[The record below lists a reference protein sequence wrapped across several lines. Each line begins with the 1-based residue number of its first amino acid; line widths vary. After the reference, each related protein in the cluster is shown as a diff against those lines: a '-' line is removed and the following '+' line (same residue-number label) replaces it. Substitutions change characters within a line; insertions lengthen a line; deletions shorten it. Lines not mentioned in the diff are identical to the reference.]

1 MIRVSGPLVVL
12 GLLIAW
18 VLWRM
23 EGIDPEVGPGGSVS
37 ETGEVSRS
45 NPSAK
50 GTATQESETES
61 SRRGPGLL
69 PPVPAIVDPVF
80 ARMGTPTHVRPFPR
94 GKNRERR
101 FSEVIVREVTE
112 AALSAEPVVLAKSP
126 VDGRINLLPEE
137 IDTYTK
143 AARRMVLD
151 TEALEAIVSG
161 KAGRM
166 KVPLPDGTA
175 LDLVFHRIRD
185 RGGMTQTLEGEIDG
199 EPQKTVAQFVYHD
212 GIVHGSVARYDIDRH
227 FEYRILSSGFLM
239 VTELDLASMNSD
251 CGGSPSLSASEVAL
265 NVEGEPGEESAE
277 VEDSAP
283 PRDTVGYTTIDIVVG
298 YDAAARSADGGV
310 SQIEARII
318 SSVDRMNLAFS
329 NSLIAQTEIM
339 LLGVIE
345 DPYYLY
351 PGDLDGDMGSGD
363 ELGDLNSTG
372 STNAPLNTVSDYANA
387 LGADLKAFVI
397 RDADGSAGI
406 AYKPGTSSVTA
417 RTYMT
422 STRITFAHEV
432 GHNIGTGHS
441 WGDSSGDASTVV
453 HNYGW
458 RLAPSGQTR
467 VRTIMAYD
475 WSWGNGSRIPYF
487 ANPDVT
493 YQGARTGQVNG
504 YNASGDLLSDSRYV
518 SGGLE
523 GTHGAGFNGSNPSLG
538 ARNGPYIMAQAASRA
553 NQRTR
558 TNFQVVDPAS
568 GVTWTPGDTRQIY
581 WTGGD
586 YEDTVSIT
594 LYKGGI
600 LQSTIV
606 TGISG
611 EQRKYSWSVPA
622 GLANGN
628 DYMIRVTR
636 NGTLSADSG
645 IFSLSGGTGGTTPQT
660 ITFNA
665 IPDQITTNL
674 LTLSATGGASGN
686 PVVFS
691 VTAGPATITGGNQLS
706 FTGAG
711 SVSITASQAG
721 NSTYAPAPN
730 VTRTFQVTKAN
741 ATVTLTGAT
750 LSQTYTG
757 ASRIVTATTSP
768 SGLPTAITYG
778 GLATPPVNAGSYA
791 VVATIN
797 HAMYQGTVSGTLVVA
812 KASASVTLTSLA
824 QTYNGTPRVVAGTTS
839 PSSLPL
845 TITYNGSTNAPTNA
859 GSYTV
864 VGTINHTNYQ
874 GSATNTLVV
883 AKAVGSVT
891 LSNLTQVY
899 TGGPRPATITT
910 APAGL
915 STAVTYNGIA
925 SAPISAGTYTVSASL
940 NEINYQGSTSGTHV
954 IEKASQIIDFTLPT
968 GVTATQTF
976 SLAATGGTSGNPI
989 VYTIIEGPAEITG
1002 GNQVSFIGAGLVRI
1016 RATQAGGA
1024 NHHDATPVE
1033 RSMTIAKTP
1042 ATIELSGLV
1051 RVYTGNPLSPT
1062 STTTPGGLAV
1072 GYTFNGSATTPT
1084 TAGSYAVVATIN
1096 DARYEGTVGD
1106 TFVIEKAPATVT
1118 FTTLTK
1124 TYTGAPLAAEAGSD
1138 PAANLVEFTYNGSS
1152 TPPTVAGSYEVVAT
1166 VNDPSLIGSAS
1177 GTFVIAKAPQ
1187 PIGFA
1192 PIPDQFAT
1200 ETVNL
1205 TATGGGSNNPI
1216 VFEVVEGSATITG
1229 GNVLT
1234 FSSEGTVSVRA
1245 SQAGDANHLEAVPVT
1260 RSFNVTKFPATL
1272 NLLNLTQAYTG
1283 TPRPV
1288 AFSTSPA
1295 NLNVVITYGGS
1306 SQAPTVP
1313 GTYFVL
1319 AVIDEPY
1326 HQGDAGG
1333 FLTITKGIQTI
1344 DFPPIPPQSATATV
1358 TLAATGGP
1366 SGNPV
1371 TFEIANGPG
1380 LIAGNQLTFSASG
1393 TVTVR
1398 ARQEGDELYEAAT
1411 PVLQSITVTKAAASL
1426 TLGGL
1431 TQTYDGLPKVPM
1443 ATTTPPGLTVSYT
1456 YDGQPSAP
1464 TAAGSYALVASISD
1478 PRYEGTADGTFVVEK
1493 TSQTISFPPLANALA
1508 NASVPLAANGGGS
1521 GNPVTFAV
1529 TAGPASLQGGNT
1541 LVFSGAGEVTVAAS
1555 QAGDGN
1561 HLAAPS
1567 VERTFLVSKAPATS
1581 LTLSSLHQVF
1591 DGSPREVV
1599 VTTVPPGLASFITY
1613 EGDPDPPTGT
1623 GSYEVVATLDDPI
1636 YEGSASGTLVVDDPA
1651 RLDLVPGGDLPALSA
1666 LGAIEVKTFSLG
1678 RYEVTWGLW
1687 KQVRDWAVPN
1697 GYDLTAIGA
1706 GCDDDH
1712 PVRGVNWFDVVKW
1725 CNARTEW
1732 ENATLGASYEP
1743 AYRHLGAIYRS
1754 GQPPVSEIECRVGT
1768 SGYRLPSPEERE
1780 YAARGG
1786 RLAVGHPYPGGVLAN
1801 EVAWHAANSGGA
1813 LCDFSGGRGTRPV
1826 GGLRDNELG
1835 LHDLAGNLAEW
1846 TGAGLSSAPGLRIV
1860 PGGHWNAPPASLL
1873 HTAFLEVPPA
1883 DRSDEIGFRMA
1894 RSVADALTAALDNEI
1909 LPWESGGTLPWHAQ
1923 TGDQT
1928 DGIDAAS
1935 IGALGGTESG
1945 WVETS
1950 VTGPGNVV
1958 FQWKIQL
1965 PSGVGALIAH
1975 LDGNEVARI
1984 SGATDWAPR
1993 SLYVPPGA
2001 HVIRWTYQR
2010 ALPGGAAPDPLPG
2023 PNGAWLD
2030 AVTFTEAVA
2039 PTVVTG
2045 AITSI
2050 GDDDA
2055 TGAGNVTADGG
2066 APVAERGIVLSTDSQ
2081 PVIEEDLVFAAA
2093 TAGTGAFQSVFA
2105 ALTPGTTYRARAY
2118 ATNDAGT
2125 GYGAGILFTTDETI
2139 DLSSGSANRERV
2151 IESGDRH
2158 VFHFS
2163 LTSPRHADFSSLG
2176 GASLRAE
2183 LFDGSGQLLAS
2194 FTGDS
2199 DFDLVQLLYAGDYEL
2214 HVYRQADGGPA
2225 QDYTVAFD
2233 TSTEALTLP
2242 DAAVGASIVSQRGV
2256 GVYGSLAGQVLALSS
2271 KKAVPVSGVATF
2283 RNGGTLPDE
2292 LILSGTG
2299 GNALFAVA
2307 YLGDAGNVTG
2317 QMLTGTLRT
2326 PVLVQGDEAVAVRV
2340 SVVPN
2345 RKKLSKKKGKRTVT
2359 LKKTQGI
2366 SVKAI
2371 SDFDPSIGDQ
2381 AIISVRTY

>member
-1 MIRVSGPLVVL
+1 M
-12 GLLIAW
+12 
-18 VLWRM
+18 
-23 EGIDPEVGPGGSVS
+23 
-37 ETGEVSRS
+37 
-45 NPSAK
+45 
-50 GTATQESETES
+50 
-61 SRRGPGLL
+61 L
-69 PPVPAIVDPVF
+69 PQAPVMVDPVF
-80 ARMGTPTHVRPFPR
+80 ARVGIPEPLRPFPR
-94 GKNRERR
+94 GTNRERR
-101 FSEVIVREVTE
+101 FSEVTVRNVTE
-112 AALSAEPVVLAKSP
+112 TALSAEPVVLAKSP
-126 VDGRINLLPEE
+126 IDGRIDLLPEE
-137 IDTYTK
+137 IDTHTK

-151 TEALEAIVSG
+151 TKALEAIASG

-227 FEYRILSSGFLM
+227 FEYRVLSSGFLM
-239 VTELDLASMNSD
+239 VTELDLASMTSD
-251 CGGSPSLSASEVAL
+251 CGGSPSLAASEVAL
-265 NVEGEPGEESAE
+265 NSGGDSEEAPVDDVGGETS
-277 VEDSAP
+277 
-283 PRDTVGYTTIDIVVG
+283 RDTAGYTTIDIVVG

-329 NSLIAQTEIM
+329 NSLVTQTEIM

-387 LGADLKAFVI
+387 LGADLKAFVLK
-397 RDADGSAGI
+397 DADGSAGI

-475 WSWGNGSRIPYF
+475 WDWGNGSRIPYF
-487 ANPDVT
+487 SNPDVT

-558 TNFQVVDPAS
+558 MNFQVVDPAS

-586 YEDTVSIT
+586 YEDTISIT
-594 LYKGGI
+594 LYKGGV
-600 LQSTIV
+600 LQSTIAS
-606 TGISG
+606 GISG
-611 EQRKYSWSVPA
+611 EQRKYSWFVPA

-628 DYMIRVTR
+628 DYMIRITR

-645 IFSLSGGTGGTTPQT
+645 TFSLSGGTGGTTPQT
-660 ITFNA
+660 ITFNT
-665 IPDQITTNL
+665 IPDQITTNS

-686 PVVFS
+686 PVVFT
-691 VTAGPATITGGNQLS
+691 VTAGPATIAGGNQLS

-721 NSTYAPAPN
+721 NSTYAPASN
-730 VTRTFQVTKAN
+730 VTRTFLVTKAG

-768 SGLPTAITYG
+768 SGLPTTITYG
-778 GLATPPVNAGSYA
+778 GSTTAPVNAGSYA

-797 HAMYQGTVSGTLVVA
+797 HALYQGTASGTLVVA
-812 KASASVTLTSLA
+812 KAGATVTLTSLA
-824 QTYNGTPRVVAGTTS
+824 QTYNGTQRVVTGTTS

-859 GSYTV
+859 GNYTV

-883 AKAVGSVT
+883 AKATGSVT
-891 LSNLTQVY
+891 LSNLTQVF

-910 APAGL
+910 VPAGL

-925 SAPISAGTYTVSASL
+925 SAPISVGTYAVSASL
-940 NEINYQGSTSGTHV
+940 SDINYQGSTSGTHV
-954 IEKASQIIDFTLPT
+954 IEKAPQVIDFTLPA
-968 GVTATQTF
+968 GVTATQTVG
-976 SLAATGGTSGNPI
+976 LAATGGSSGNPI
-989 VYTIIEGPAEITG
+989 VYSVIEGPAEING
-1002 GNQVSFIGAGLVRI
+1002 GNQVSFSGAGLVRI

-1042 ATIELSGLV
+1042 ATIELSGLT
-1051 RVYTGNPLSPT
+1051 RVYTGSPLSPT
-1062 STTTPGGLAV
+1062 STTNPGGLAV
-1072 GYTFNGSATTPT
+1072 AYTFNGSAVIPT

-1096 DARYEGTVGD
+1096 DARYEGTESD
-1106 TFVIEKAPATVT
+1106 TFVIEKAPATLT
-1118 FTTLTK
+1118 FTTLTR
-1124 TYTGAPLAAEAGSD
+1124 TYTGAPLTAEADSD
-1138 PAANLVEFTYNGSS
+1138 PPANSIEFTYNGSA
-1152 TPPTVAGSYEVVAT
+1152 TPPTAAGSYAVFAT

-1200 ETVNL
+1200 DTVNL
-1205 TATGGGSNNPI
+1205 TATGGGSSNP
-1216 VFEVVEGSATITG
+1216 VLFEVVEGSATISG

-1245 SQAGDANHLEAVPVT
+1245 SQAGDANHLDAAPVT

-1295 NLNVVITYGGS
+1295 NLNVVIEYAGS
-1306 SQAPTVP
+1306 SQPPTVP
-1313 GTYFVL
+1313 GSYFIL

-1326 HQGDAGG
+1326 YQGDAGG

-1344 DFPPIPPQSATATV
+1344 DFPAIPPQSATATV

-1371 TFEIANGPG
+1371 TFEIAEGPG
-1380 LIAGNQLTFSASG
+1380 VIAGNQLTFSASG

-1398 ARQEGDELYEAAT
+1398 ARQEGDELYDAAT
-1411 PVLQSITVTKAAASL
+1411 PVLRSITVNKAAATLSL
-1426 TLGGL
+1426 DEL

-1443 ATTTPPGLTVSYT
+1443 ATTTPPALSVSYT
-1456 YDGQPSAP
+1456 YDGLSVAPS
-1464 TAAGSYALVASISD
+1464 AAGSYAVVASISD
-1478 PRYEGTADGTFVVEK
+1478 PRYEGGATATFLVEK
-1493 TSQTISFPPLANALA
+1493 APQSISFPPLANALA
-1508 NASVPLAANGGGS
+1508 NVSVPIAATGGGS
-1521 GNPVTFAV
+1521 GIPVTFAV

-1541 LVFSGAGEVTVAAS
+1541 LVFSGAGEVTVSAS

-1581 LTLSSLHQVF
+1581 LALSSLHQVF

-1599 VTTVPPGLASFITY
+1599 VTTVPPGLASLTTY
-1613 EGDPDPPTGT
+1613 GGEPDPPTGT

-1636 YEGSASGTLVVDDPA
+1636 YEGSVSGTLIVDDPA
-1651 RLDLVPGGDLPALSA
+1651 RLDLVPGGGLPALSA

-1687 KQVRDWAVPN
+1687 KQIRDWAVQN
-1697 GYDLTAIGA
+1697 GYDLATIGA

-1712 PVRGVNWFDVVKW
+1712 PVRGVNWFEAAKW

-1732 ENATLGASYEP
+1732 ENATLGTSYEP
-1743 AYRHLGAIYRS
+1743 AYRHLGIIYRS
-1754 GQPPVSEIECRVGT
+1754 GQPSVTELECRVGT

-1780 YAARGG
+1780 FAARGG
-1786 RLAVGHPYPGGVLAN
+1786 RLSVGAPYPGGGSAN
-1801 EVAWHAANSGGA
+1801 ELAWHAANSGGA
-1813 LCDFSGGRGTRPV
+1813 ICDLAGGRGTRPV
-1826 GGLRDNELG
+1826 GGLLANELG
-1835 LHDLAGNLAEW
+1835 LYDLAGNLAEW
-1846 TGAGLSSAPGLRIV
+1846 TGAGLSSAPGLRLV
-1860 PGGHWNAPPASLL
+1860 SGGHWNASPVALL
-1873 HTAFLEVPPA
+1873 HTASLEVPPG
-1883 DRSDEIGFRMA
+1883 DRSDEIGFRTA
-1894 RSVADALTAALDNEI
+1894 RSVADALTSALDNEI
-1909 LPWESGGTLPWHAQ
+1909 LPWESGGSLPWHAQ
-1923 TGDQT
+1923 TGDHA

-1935 IGALGGTESG
+1935 IGALGGTESA
-1945 WVETS
+1945 WVETA
-1950 VTGPGNVV
+1950 VTGPGNLA
-1958 FQWKIQL
+1958 FQWKLQL
-1965 PSGVGALIAH
+1965 PPGVGALVVD
-1975 LDGNEVARI
+1975 LDGGEVARI
-1984 SGATDWAPR
+1984 TGATEWAPR
-1993 SLYVPPGA
+1993 SIYVPPGS
-2001 HVIRWTYQR
+2001 HTIRWTYQR
-2010 ALPGGAAPDPLPG
+2010 ILPGGAAPDPLPG

-2030 AVTFTEAVA
+2030 EVAFTDAVA
-2039 PTVVTG
+2039 PTVITG

-2050 GDDDA
+2050 GDDDG

-2066 APVAERGIVLSTDSQ
+2066 ASVAARGIVLATDSQ

-2093 TAGTGAFQSVFA
+2093 TSGTGTYESAFA

-2125 GYGAGILFTTDETI
+2125 GYGAEILFTTDETI

-2151 IESGDRH
+2151 IVNGDRH

-2163 LTSPRHADFSSLG
+2163 LASPRHTGFSSLG

-2183 LFDGSGQLLAS
+2183 LFDGSGRSIAV
-2194 FTGDS
+2194 FTGDG
-2199 DFDLVQLLYAGDYEL
+2199 DFDLAPLLYAGDYEL

-2225 QDYTVAFD
+2225 QDYTIVFD
-2233 TSTEALTLP
+2233 ASTEALTRP
-2242 DAAVGASIVSQRGV
+2242 DVAVGASIVAQRGV
-2256 GVYGSLAGQVLALSS
+2256 GIFGSPAGQVLALSS
-2271 KKAVPVSGVATF
+2271 KKAIPVAGVATF

-2292 LILSGTG
+2292 LVLSGTG
-2299 GNALFAVA
+2299 GNALFAVV
-2307 YLGDAGNVTG
+2307 YLGDGGNVTG

-2326 PVLVQGDEAVAVRV
+2326 PVLEEGDEAVAIRV

-2359 LKKTQGI
+2359 LKKTQGV
-2366 SVKAI
+2366 SVRVK
-2371 SDFDPSIGDQ
+2371 SVFDPSIQDQ

>member
-1 MIRVSGPLVVL
+1 MGAETRGVLNALTAILVWGIAVPVASFSISLRAQEAYSNKISQTILVHREKKQSRPDGL
-12 GLLIAW
+12 GLVEHRRQLI
-18 VLWRM
+18 
-23 EGIDPEVGPGGSVS
+23 EKGID
-37 ETGEVSRS
+37 
-45 NPSAK
+45 AK
-50 GTATQESETES
+50 NLDAEECAIYSQQPLNEAAIADLAALGVMVY
-61 SRRGPGLL
+61 PDLWI
-69 PPVPAIVDPVF
+69 PPVPGKHPHGYHLATVPYDRLDEMDADP
-80 ARMGTPTHVRPFPR
+80 
-94 GKNRERR
+94 R
-101 FSEVIVREVTE
+101 FVQ
-112 AALSAEPVVLAKSP
+112 L
-126 VDGRINLLPEE
+126 
-137 IDTYTK
+137 
-143 AARRMVLD
+143 
-151 TEALEAIVSG
+151 
-161 KAGRM
+161 
-166 KVPLPDGTA
+166 
-175 LDLVFHRIRD
+175 
-185 RGGMTQTLEGEIDG
+185 
-199 EPQKTVAQFVYHD
+199 
-212 GIVHGSVARYDIDRH
+212 
-227 FEYRILSSGFLM
+227 
-239 VTELDLASMNSD
+239 
-251 CGGSPSLSASEVAL
+251 
-265 NVEGEPGEESAE
+265 ESAE
-277 VEDSAP
+277 VRLRPNNDLGLEMIHAIEVQEGTGVPARSGVGVKIAIADSGFDLTHADLPVPVEKFDVTDGNSVATWGTDVANTVSAHGTHVAGTAVGSGLLSGGKYKGGAP
-283 PRDTVGYTTIDIVVG
+283 GASLYLYKIGNDINASATYADMVEAINRAVLQGVKIFSMSYGGFSVYMDGSNVAEQAIDAATAAGMSCFVSAGNEGSDSGHDSLQVAPGATSNSFSFSLTNPSSSSGYTTEIDFYVIW
-298 YDAAARSADGGV
+298 RDG
-310 SQIEARII
+310 
-318 SSVDRMNLAFS
+318 
-329 NSLIAQTEIM
+329 
-339 LLGVIE
+339 
-345 DPYYLY
+345 
-351 PGDLDGDMGSGD
+351 
-363 ELGDLNSTG
+363 
-372 STNAPLNTVSDYANA
+372 
-387 LGADLKAFVI
+387 
-397 RDADGSAGI
+397 
-406 AYKPGTSSVTA
+406 
-417 RTYMT
+417 
-422 STRITFAHEV
+422 
-432 GHNIGTGHS
+432 
-441 WGDSSGDASTVV
+441 SSGDGNIVLSCNNLGSGETLVQNTSQSSSRGTEAKWYELKP
-453 HNYGW
+453 N
-458 RLAPSGQTR
+458 LAPSGSKTYTFTFQN
-467 VRTIMAYD
+467 MA
-475 WSWGNGSRIPYF
+475 G
-487 ANPDVT
+487 
-493 YQGARTGQVNG
+493 TGQTPLVHIYRVSDDGTFTSPDSG
-504 YNASGDLLSDSRYV
+504 YTVGSPALADTAIAVGAWTQRRTWTNYKGV
-518 SGGLE
+518 SYSFGG
-523 GTHGAGFNGSNPSLG
+523 SLG
-538 ARNGPYIMAQAASRA
+538 TLAPFSSRGPRIDGAIKPDIVAPGAQTISAR
-553 NQRTR
+553 
-558 TNFQVVDPAS
+558 
-568 GVTWTPGDTRQIY
+568 
-581 WTGGD
+581 
-586 YEDTVSIT
+586 E
-594 LYKGGI
+594 
-600 LQSTIV
+600 
-606 TGISG
+606 
-611 EQRKYSWSVPA
+611 SVA
-622 GLANGN
+622 GLASSDFYIIDNDGLNLNGSGPAN
-628 DYMIRVTR
+628 YYLMQ
-636 NGTLSADSG
+636 GTSMACPLAAGSAALLLEAAP
-645 IFSLSGGTGGTTPQT
+645 SLTPAQLRTLLTSTSSLAGSPTAQAGYGLINILAAAQTQTGTTPQT

-968 GVTATQTF
+968 GVTATQTI

-1200 ETVNL
+1200 DTVNL

-1216 VFEVVEGSATITG
+1216 VFEVVEGSATISG

-1443 ATTTPPGLTVSYT
+1443 ATTTPPGLSVSYT

-1493 TSQTISFPPLANALA
+1493 ASQTISFPPLANALA

-1687 KQVRDWAVPN
+1687 KQVRDWAVQN

-1786 RLAVGHPYPGGVLAN
+1786 RLAVGHPYPGGVVAN

-1826 GGLRDNELG
+1826 GGLLDNELG

-1984 SGATDWAPR
+1984 TGATDWAPR

-2001 HVIRWTYQR
+2001 HMIRWTYQR

-2030 AVTFTEAVA
+2030 AVTFTEAVV

-2066 APVAERGIVLSTDSQ
+2066 APVAERGVVLSTDSQ

-2118 ATNDAGT
+2118 ATNDSGN
-2125 GYGAGILFTTDETI
+2125 GYGAEILFTTDETI

-2183 LFDGSGQLLAS
+2183 LYDGSGQLLAS

-2233 TSTEALTLP
+2233 ASTEALTLP
-2242 DAAVGASIVSQRGV
+2242 DAAVGASIVAQRGV
-2256 GVYGSLAGQVLALSS
+2256 GVYGSPVGQVLALSS

-2326 PVLVQGDEAVAVRV
+2326 PVLVEGDEAVAVRV